1 MLFFGVAV
9 FFSCICSYIR
19 SVRYACLIVNCETDP
34 ARWLQ
39 RELLGFDFKPHTVA
53 SCEDA
58 LALMQHWRFDAIVL
72 DAESF
77 GPQYRVALQRL
88 HRRSHSP
95 LVVLAGPL
103 DEASQLAALESGASD
118 IVTLPAS
125 ARLIAA
131 RLRRLIETGVEP
143 PAEVIEVSIGP
154 LLMNARHGTAIVGD
168 QALALT
174 PHQFE
179 LLFLLATRRGQFVHR
194 ETIARVLQCRAVGT
208 GRSVDAHVFRI
219 RKALR
224 ATGVAGVRVDTAH
237 RRGYRL
243 SFEPAT
249 ALERFDDRS
258 AFGASSAHRAQCTPA
273 AVGRGVP

>member
-1 MLFFGVAV
+1 MH
-9 FFSCICSYIR
+9 
-19 SVRYACLIVNCETDP
+19 YACLIVEREAHP
-34 ARWLQ
+34 EQRLQ
-39 RELLGFDFKPHTVA
+39 RELAGFDFKPHTVA
-53 SCEDA
+53 SCEAA
-58 LALMQHWRFDAIVL
+58 LALMQHWCFDAIVL
-72 DAESF
+72 DAESL
-77 GPQYRVALQRL
+77 GPHTLVALQRL
-88 HRRSHSP
+88 QRRSRSP
-95 LVVLAGPL
+95 LVVLARDP

-131 RLRRLIETGVEP
+131 RLRRLIETSVEP
-143 PAEVIEVSIGP
+143 PAEAIEVSIGP
-154 LLMNARHGTAIVGD
+154 LQMNARHGTAIVGD

-179 LLFLLATRRGQFVHR
+179 LLFLLATRCGQFVHR
-194 ETIARVLQCRAVGT
+194 ETIGRVLQCRAVGS

-224 ATGVAGVRVDTAH
+224 AAGVTGVRVETVH

-249 ALERFDDRS
+249 GLDPFDDRS
-258 AFGASSAHRAQCTPA
+258 AFGAGGARRTQWTPA
-273 AVGRGVP
+273 AAGRGIP

>member
-1 MLFFGVAV
+1 MP
-9 FFSCICSYIR
+9 
-19 SVRYACLIVNCETDP
+19 YACLIVERETGP
-34 ARWLQ
+34 AQRLQ
-39 RELLGFDFKPHTVA
+39 RELAGFDFKPHTVA
-53 SCEDA
+53 SCEAA

-77 GPQYRVALQRL
+77 GPHYIVALQRL
-88 HRRSHSP
+88 QRRSRSP
-95 LVVLAGPL
+95 LVVLARAL

-131 RLRRLIETGVEP
+131 RLRRLIETSAEP
-143 PAEVIEVSIGP
+143 EAEAIEVSLGP

-174 PHQFE
+174 LHQFE

-194 ETIARVLQCRAVGT
+194 ETIARVLQSRAVGN
-208 GRSVDAHVFRI
+208 GRSVDVHVSRI

-224 ATGVAGVRVDTAH
+224 ATGVAGVRLDTIH
-237 RRGYRL
+237 GRGYCL

-249 ALERFDDRS
+249 ALDPFDDRS
-258 AFGASSAHRAQCTPA
+258 AFGNSGAHRAQRTQVA
-273 AVGRGVP
+273 AGRGFS